1 MWTIEEKQLSQD
13 SSGWWNAPNA
23 VSFTRILLAPVIA
36 WAIWA
41 DNSRLA
47 LAFFA
52 LAAATD
58 FLDGFLAR
66 TAQATTRLGVYL
78 DPIADKI
85 LLSVVY
91 IALGVTSRVP
101 LWFVSIVFGRDL
113 ALIVA
118 SAIAMKVSSYDNY
131 RPTIWG
137 KISTLWQIVA
147 AVAAIASAES
157 VYTRDIVYISA
168 TATVWSAIHYT
179 YRGIWFFVVKS
190 RAKSRAKSSPTTKS

>member
-1 MWTIEEKQLSQD
+1 MWTAEEKQLKQN

-23 VSFTRILLAPVIA
+23 VSLTRIFLAPVIA

-41 DNSRLA
+41 DRSTLA
-47 LAFFA
+47 LGFFA

-66 TAQATTRLGVYL
+66 AAHATTRLGVYL

-91 IALGVTSRVP
+91 IALGFTGRVP
-101 LWFVSIVFGRDL
+101 LWFVAIVFGRDL

-118 SAIAMKVSSYDNY
+118 SAIAMKVSSYNNY
-131 RPTIWG
+131 KPTIWG
-137 KISTLWQIVA
+137 KISTFWQIVA
-147 AVAAIASAES
+147 AVAAIASAS
-157 VYTRDIVYISA
+157 SIVTRDIIYLSA
-168 TATVWSAIHYT
+168 VATVWSAVHYT
-179 YRGIWFFVVKS
+179 YRGIAFFVVREKP
-190 RAKSRAKSSPTTKS
+190 RR

>member
-1 MWTIEEKQLSQD
+1 MWTVEEKQLRQK

-23 VSFTRILLAPVIA
+23 VSLIRIFLAPIVA
-36 WAIWA
+36 WAICA
-41 DNSRLA
+41 NYPKLA

-91 IALGVTSRVP
+91 VALGLTARVP
-101 LWFVSIVFGRDL
+101 LWFVAIVFGRDL

-118 SAIAMKVSSYDNY
+118 SAIAMKCSSYNNY

-137 KISTLWQIVA
+137 KISTFWQIVA
-147 AVAAIASAES
+147 AVSAIANAGS
-157 VYTRDIVYISA
+157 VLTRDIVFLSA
-168 TATVWSAIHYT
+168 AATVWSALHYT
-179 YRGIWFFVVKS
+179 YRGIAFFVVRDKL
-190 RAKSRAKSSPTTKS
+190 RR

>member
-1 MWTIEEKQLSQD
+1 MRTVEEKQLKQ
-13 SSGWWNAPNA
+13 SSTGWWNAPNA
-23 VSFTRILLAPVIA
+23 VSLTRIFLAPVIA

-41 DNSRLA
+41 DRSTLA
-47 LAFFA
+47 LACFA

-91 IALGVTSRVP
+91 IALGVTGRVP
-101 LWFVSIVFGRDL
+101 LWFVAIVFGRDL

-118 SAIAMKVSSYDNY
+118 SAIAMKVSSYNNY
-131 RPTIWG
+131 KPTIWG
-137 KISTLWQIVA
+137 KISTFWQIVA
-147 AVAAIASAES
+147 AVAAIASATS
-157 VYTRDIVYISA
+157 VVTRDIIYFSA
-168 TATVWSAIHYT
+168 LATLWSAVHYT
-179 YRGIWFFVVKS
+179 YRGIAFFVV
-190 RAKSRAKSSPTTKS
+190 RDNPRR

>member
-1 MWTIEEKQLSQD
+1 MWTIETKQLSEAKQLRPE
-13 SSGWWNAPNA
+13 SAGWRSAPNA
-23 VSFTRILLAPVIA
+23 VSLLRIVLAPVIA
-36 WAIWA
+36 WEISM
-41 DNSRLA
+41 DNPRLA

-91 IALGVTSRVP
+91 IALGVTGRVP
-101 LWFVSIVFGRDL
+101 LWFVGIVFGRDL

-131 RPTIWG
+131 RPTLWG
-137 KISTLWQIVA
+137 KISTFWQIVA
-147 AVAAIASAES
+147 AVAAIASADS
-157 VYTRDIVYISA
+157 SYTRYIVYLSA
-168 TATVWSAIHYT
+168 AATLWSAVHYT
-179 YRGIWFFVVKS
+179 YRGIAFFVVKN
-190 RAKSRAKSSPTTKS
+190 KNPGMET

>member
-1 MWTIEEKQLSQD
+1 MRTIEEKQLTEQKSA
-13 SSGWWNAPNA
+13 WWNAPNA
-23 VSFTRILLAPVIA
+23 VSLTRIFLAPIIA

-41 DNSRLA
+41 DHSYLA

-52 LAAATD
+52 LAALTD

-66 TAQATTRLGVYL
+66 TAQATTRLGIYL

-91 IALGVTSRVP
+91 IMLGYLGRFP

-113 ALIVA
+113 ALVIA

-137 KISTLWQIVA
+137 KISTFWQILA
-147 AVAAIASAES
+147 AVAAI
-157 VYTRDIVYISA
+157 ISA
-168 TATVWSAIHYT
+168 QSIITKQMILVSAAATVWSAIHYT
-179 YRGIWFFVVKS
+179 YRGIAFFVVRPKPC
-190 RAKSRAKSSPTTKS
+190 R

>member
-1 MWTIEEKQLSQD
+1 MRTVEEKQLTENST
-13 SSGWWNAPNA
+13 GWWNAPNA
-23 VSFTRILLAPVIA
+23 VSLTRIFLAPVVA

-41 DNSRLA
+41 DRSNLA

-91 IALGVTSRVP
+91 IALGFTGRVP
-101 LWFVSIVFGRDL
+101 LWFVGIVFGRDL
-113 ALIVA
+113 ALLAA
-118 SAIAMKVSSYDNY
+118 SAIAMKVSSYNNY

-137 KISTLWQIVA
+137 KISTFWQIVA
-147 AVAAIASAES
+147 AVAAIASASS
-157 VYTRDIVYISA
+157 VVTRDIIYFSA
-168 TATVWSAIHYT
+168 VATLWSAVHYT
-179 YRGIWFFVVKS
+179 YRGIAFFVVKS
-190 RAKSRAKSSPTTKS
+190 RRGVDARR

>member
-1 MWTIEEKQLSQD
+1 MWTIEEKQLRQESA
-13 SSGWWNAPNA
+13 GWWNAPNA
-23 VSFTRILLAPVIA
+23 VSLTRILLAPVIA
-36 WAIWA
+36 WAIWV

-66 TAQATTRLGVYL
+66 TAKATTRLGVYL

-91 IALGVTSRVP
+91 IALGLTRRVP
-101 LWFVSIVFGRDL
+101 LWFVCIVFGRDL

-137 KISTLWQIVA
+137 KISTFWQIVA
-147 AVAAIASAES
+147 AVAAIASATS
-157 VYTRDIVYISA
+157 VVTRDIIFFSA
-168 TATVWSAIHYT
+168 MATLWSAVHYT
-179 YRGIWFFVVKS
+179 YRGIAFFVVKN
-190 RAKSRAKSSPTTKS
+190 RK

>member
-1 MWTIEEKQLSQD
+1 MRTVEEKQLKQNST
-13 SSGWWNAPNA
+13 GWWNAPNA
-23 VSFTRILLAPVIA
+23 VSLTRIFLAPVIA

-41 DNSRLA
+41 DRSTLA

-91 IALGVTSRVP
+91 IALGFTGRVP
-101 LWFVSIVFGRDL
+101 LWFVAIVFGRDL

-118 SAIAMKVSSYDNY
+118 SAIAMKVSSYNNY
-131 RPTIWG
+131 KPTIWG
-137 KISTLWQIVA
+137 KISTFWQIVA
-147 AVAAIASAES
+147 AVAAIASATS
-157 VYTRDIVYISA
+157 VVTRDIIYLSA
-168 TATVWSAIHYT
+168 AATLWSAVHYT
-179 YRGIWFFVVKS
+179 YRGIAFFVVRDKP
-190 RAKSRAKSSPTTKS
+190 RR

>member
-1 MWTIEEKQLSQD
+1 MRTIEEKQLKGE

-23 VSFTRILLAPVIA
+23 VSLTRIFLAPVIA

-41 DNSRLA
+41 DHSNLA
-47 LAFFA
+47 LFLFA

-91 IALGVTSRVP
+91 IALGFTARVP
-101 LWFVSIVFGRDL
+101 LWFVAIVFGRDL

-118 SAIAMKVSSYDNY
+118 SAIAMKVSTYNNY
-131 RPTIWG
+131 KPTIWG
-137 KISTLWQIVA
+137 KISTFWQIAA

-157 VYTRDIVYISA
+157 PVTHAIVYLSA

-179 YRGIWFFVVKS
+179 YRGISYFVVK
-190 RAKSRAKSSPTTKS
+190 AQKSKS

>member
-1 MWTIEEKQLSQD
+1 MRTVEEKQLKQNST
-13 SSGWWNAPNA
+13 GWWNAPNA
-23 VSFTRILLAPVIA
+23 VSLTRIFLAPVIA

-41 DNSRLA
+41 DRSTLA
-47 LAFFA
+47 LACFA

-91 IALGVTSRVP
+91 IALGFTGRVP
-101 LWFVSIVFGRDL
+101 LWFVAIVFGRDL

-118 SAIAMKVSSYDNY
+118 SAIAMKVSSYNNY
-131 RPTIWG
+131 KPTIWG
-137 KISTLWQIVA
+137 KISTFWQIVA
-147 AVAAIASAES
+147 AVAAIASATS
-157 VYTRDIVYISA
+157 VVTRDIIYCSA
-168 TATVWSAIHYT
+168 VATLWSAVHYT
-179 YRGIWFFVVKS
+179 YRGIAFFVV
-190 RAKSRAKSSPTTKS
+190 RDNPRR

>member
-1 MWTIEEKQLSQD
+1 MRTVEEKQLKQNST
-13 SSGWWNAPNA
+13 GWWNAPNA
-23 VSFTRILLAPVIA
+23 VSLTRIFLAPVIA

-41 DNSRLA
+41 DRSTLA
-47 LAFFA
+47 LACFA

-91 IALGVTSRVP
+91 IALGFTGRVP
-101 LWFVSIVFGRDL
+101 LWFVAIVFGRDL

-118 SAIAMKVSSYDNY
+118 SAIAMKVSSYNNY
-131 RPTIWG
+131 KPTIWG
-137 KISTLWQIVA
+137 KISTFWQIVA
-147 AVAAIASAES
+147 AVAAIASATS
-157 VYTRDIVYISA
+157 VVTQDIVYFSA
-168 TATVWSAIHYT
+168 LATLWSAVHYT
-179 YRGIWFFVVKS
+179 YRGIAFFVV
-190 RAKSRAKSSPTTKS
+190 RDRPRR